1 MNSLFFP
8 YWIDIQIPFNSPAG
22 CLAGGRPPL
31 LMRALSCRGRSHFAP
46 GKSSDQ
52 VVVGFII
59 KNSSAA
65 LEKCFHIYALFWWFF
80 LSQQTFFTQSVK
92 KNATKMFQM
101 KGEGFWIMFK
111 ETADLVTVGVPNIYL
126 FFTYIMDL
134 FSSKI
139 WNWTRCVGV
148 GRILIWGVVGL

>member
-8 YWIDIQIPFNSPAG
+8 TELTFKSLSTHLLAVWLAAALLPWWEHWAAAAGVTLPLQSHQIRWWWDLSLKIQV
-22 CLAGGRPPL
+22 PL
-31 LMRALSCRGRSHFAP
+31 LKIVSTSTPYFVDFFVTTDVFY
-46 GKSSDQ
+46 K
-52 VVVGFII
+52 VG
-59 KNSSAA
+59 
-65 LEKCFHIYALFWWFF
+65 
-80 LSQQTFFTQSVK
+80 Q